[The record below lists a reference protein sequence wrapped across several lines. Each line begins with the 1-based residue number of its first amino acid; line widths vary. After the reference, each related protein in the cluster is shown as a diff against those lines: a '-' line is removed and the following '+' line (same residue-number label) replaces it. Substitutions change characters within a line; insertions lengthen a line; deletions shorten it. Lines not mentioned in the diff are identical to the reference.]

1 MSVNE
6 HRRKS
11 FGVFRGEGGGGGG
24 GEVGGFG
31 AGVGHVTSPL
41 KYKVLTSDVTS
52 NVAYRLFQPMGKT
65 EFPSIAKKR

>member
-1 MSVNE
+1 M
-6 HRRKS
+6 
-11 FGVFRGEGGGGGG
+11 
-24 GEVGGFG
+24 GGFG